1 MKNMTYLL
9 ELFSDLEYVCHENLV
24 FLEGKGAI
32 VINKEP
38 GGCLLALCSVLG
50 KSELYRL
57 KGRVRFLG

>member
-9 ELFSDLEYVCHENLV
+9 ELFSDLEYVCHGNLV

-50 KSELYRL
+50 KSEL
-57 KGRVRFLG
+57 